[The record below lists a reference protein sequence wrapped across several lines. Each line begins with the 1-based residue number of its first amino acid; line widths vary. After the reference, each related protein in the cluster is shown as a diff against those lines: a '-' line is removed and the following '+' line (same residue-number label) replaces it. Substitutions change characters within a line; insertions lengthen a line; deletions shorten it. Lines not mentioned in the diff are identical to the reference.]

1 MKKANA
7 KPSPKPSVKASVK
20 PSPSKSK
27 KDINIM
33 DEIVKAGVG
42 KLSPSQ
48 KKRIADIL
56 GLQYPPKRP
65 KLPPSKPYN
74 PKDWEGT
81 VGDKGW

>member
-1 MKKANA
+1 MKKTNA
-7 KPSPKPSVKASVK
+7 KPKAKASPKPSPK

-33 DEIVKAGVG
+33 DELVKAGVG

-56 GLQYPPKRP
+56 GLQYPPKPP
-65 KLPPSKPYN
+65 KPQPYKPYN

>member
-7 KPSPKPSVKASVK
+7 KPSSKPSSKPSPK

-27 KDINIM
+27 KNINII
-33 DEIVKAGVG
+33 DEVVRVGVG

-48 KKRIADIL
+48 KKRLADLL
-56 GLQYPPKRP
+56 GLQYPPKPP
-65 KLPPSKPYN
+65 KIKNKPYN